1 MLRSISMV
9 SAHDGW
15 AVGSHFMAHFDGTR
29 WALVDTPVT
38 RHTDAADIDLK
49 SVKMISPDEGWA
61 VGNSELRDQ
70 QSSNIISQKGIILH
84 YSKGAWSIVKTVPLI
99 LRGLAMVSA
108 NEGWVVGSV
117 WTSKTDFLHYTN
129 GKWIPVAQPQNAPQ
143 DAGGVQPVAS
153 IAMASAAEGWG
164 ISEDGIYR
172 YHDGAWSTWYVRGP
186 NEMM

>member
-99 LRGLAMVSA
+99 LRGLAMVST
-108 NEGWVVGSV
+108 NEGWAVGSL
-117 WTSKTDFLHYTN
+117 WTSK
-129 GKWIPVAQPQNAPQ
+129 NAPK
-143 DAGGVQPVAS
+143 DAAGVQPIAS
-153 IAMASAAEGWG
+153 ISLASAAEGWG

-172 YHDGAWSTWYVRGP
+172 YHEGAWSTWYVRGP